1 MNILWC
7 RLHTYPGH
15 STPSLQLY
23 IFFWITQHN
32 HEPTIYFLIAANH
45 TTDRKQ
51 IFTPTG
57 VGIGAAFRIEPLCC
71 LSVCPLF
78 GFFSLTPLCCMRP
91 PWSSFGSVICF
102 CRYNWYSFF
111 FLNDQEMF
119 CCTCAARDSTT
130 LSRLVELDSQRWTK
144 GQRVREGDVCVW
156 MRMLNVEKDKAK
168 GYVDD
173 VLLLVKVSFYN
184 PCGRSV
190 WMDSGVEGVNK
201 PVWAGID
208 Y

>member
-1 MNILWC
+1 MSI
-7 RLHTYPGH
+7 
-15 STPSLQLY
+15 QLV
-23 IFFWITQHN
+23 
-32 HEPTIYFLIAANH
+32 L
-45 TTDRKQ
+45 
-51 IFTPTG
+51 
-57 VGIGAAFRIEPLCC
+57 
-71 LSVCPLF
+71 
-78 GFFSLTPLCCMRP
+78 
-91 PWSSFGSVICF
+91 
-102 CRYNWYSFF
+102 FF